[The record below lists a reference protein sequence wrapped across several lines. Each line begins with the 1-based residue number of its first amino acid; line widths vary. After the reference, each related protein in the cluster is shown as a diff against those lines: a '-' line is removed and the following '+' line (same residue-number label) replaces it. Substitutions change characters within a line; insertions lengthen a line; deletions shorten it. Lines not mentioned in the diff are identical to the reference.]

1 MVRAQDLKFPKT
13 LLELNYQNLQQDIIL
28 VSNSGHPSI
37 LQVMGETTAQCD
49 DQAVYIVTE
58 LKTTVA

>member
-1 MVRAQDLKFPKT
+1 MVRAQDLKFPKK

-49 DQAVYIVTE
+49 QAVYIVNE
-58 LKTTVA
+58 LKAAVA

>member
-1 MVRAQDLKFPKT
+1 MVRAQDLKFPKK

-49 DQAVYIVTE
+49 QAVYIVNE
-58 LKTTVA
+58 LKTAVA